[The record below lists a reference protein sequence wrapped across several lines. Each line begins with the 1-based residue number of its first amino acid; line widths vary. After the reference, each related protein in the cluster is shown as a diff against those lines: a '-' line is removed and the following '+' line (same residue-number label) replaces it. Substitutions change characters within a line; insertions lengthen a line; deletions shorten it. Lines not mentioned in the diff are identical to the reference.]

1 MALADSTQA
10 ASLKTEDQAIID
22 EAREMFQIAWDAD
35 ATNRENEQDDL
46 RFIKLRRQWPEEVER
61 QRLEEGRPCLVIDKL
76 SAVGR
81 QVVNDARQNKPT
93 IAVKPVDSQSDPKTA
108 EIISGLIR
116 NIEYSSN
123 ADVAYD
129 TGMDGAVFG
138 GRGYWRVNTD
148 YASDDTFDQDII
160 IERVANTLSIVP
172 DPYSQAA
179 DSSDWNVAF
188 VVEMLTK
195 EAFEAKYPGADAVS
209 WEDYA
214 NMGQPWYDDDCVLV
228 MEYWKREEVEAF
240 ALLLS
245 SGETVKSPDMVPNGT
260 AVGVDADDQVTPV
273 TVLASRPIKSHKVTQ
288 YMLSGAELLSTN
300 QWSGKYIPIVPVYGD
315 EFTVDGRRHFS
326 SLIRPAKDAQRMYN
340 FMRSTTAESI
350 ALAPRTPFIGP
361 EEAFEGEDAAKW
373 ETANSTSW
381 SFIGYKGNQAP
392 QRQGYVGADMGA
404 LQEALNASD
413 DMKAITGVYDASL
426 GARSNETSGRAII
439 ARQQEGD
446 VSTYHFID
454 NLSRAI
460 KHTGRI
466 IVDLIPSVYSSERV
480 IRILDPEGKPEKVK
494 IGTPEQAQQAQQQT
508 AQYEQDMA
516 DAREDI
522 DRIFSLGLG
531 KYDVAVEVGP
541 SFTTQRQ
548 EANQALTELIR
559 AAPQYADLIGPF
571 LLKTFDFPMIDE
583 LVEEVE
589 RRQKMAEEQA
599 QQGQQ
604 LDPKD
609 QAELQFKMAELQ
621 FKQQE
626 AIASAETERMK
637 LEIDRVRAE
646 TEAVKVANEIR
657 QPVDAPRVF

>member
-10 ASLKTEDQAIID
+10 GTLKTGDQTIID
-22 EAREMFQIAWDAD
+22 EAREIFQIAWDAD
-35 ATNRENEQDDL
+35 AVNRENEQDDL
-46 RFIKLRRQWPEEVER
+46 RFIKLRKQWPDEVER
-61 QRLEEGRPCLVIDKL
+61 QRMEEGRPCLVIDKL

-138 GRGYWRVNTD
+138 GRGYWRVNME
-148 YASDDTFDQDII
+148 YASDDTFDKDLVIDRI
-160 IERVANTLSIVP
+160 ANTLSVVP

-188 VVEMLTK
+188 VVDMLTQD
-195 EAFEAKYPGADAVS
+195 AYEAKYPGADAVS

-214 NMGQPWYDDDCVLV
+214 NMGQPWYDDDLVLV

-245 SGETVKSPDMVPNGT
+245 NGETVKSADMVENGT
-260 AVGVDADDQVTPV
+260 PVGVDADDGITPV
-273 TVLASRPIKSHKVTQ
+273 TVMASRPIKSHKVTQ
-288 YMLSGAELLSTN
+288 YMLSGAELLSTTE
-300 QWSGKYIPIVPVYGD
+300 WPGKYIPIVPVYGD
-315 EFTVDGRRHFS
+315 EFTVDGRRYFS

-381 SFIGYKGNQAP
+381 SFIGYKGNTPP

-446 VSTYHFID
+446 VSTFHFID
-454 NLSRAI
+454 NHSRAI
-460 KHTGRI
+460 RHTGVI
-466 IVDLIPSVYSSERV
+466 IVDLIPSVYSTERV
-480 IRILDPEGKPEKVK
+480 LRVLNPDGTPERVK
-494 IGTPEQAQQAQQQT
+494 IGSPEQAAEYQAKI
-508 AQYEQDMA
+508 AEMEEQEA
-516 DAREDI
+516 ETRKDI
-522 DRIFSLGLG
+522 ERIFSLGVG

-548 EANQALTELIR
+548 EANQALTDLIR

-571 LLKTFDFPMIDE
+571 LLKTFDFPMVDE
-583 LVEEVE
+583 LIEEIE

-599 QQGQQ
+599 AQGPQ

-609 QAELQFKMAELQ
+609 QAEMEFKMAELQ

-626 AIASAETERMK
+626 AIASAETERQK
-637 LEIDRVRAE
+637 LEIDRIRAE

>member
-10 ASLKTEDQAIID
+10 GTLKTGDQNIVG
-22 EAREMFQIAWDAD
+22 EAREMFTIAWDAD
-35 ATNRENEQDDL
+35 AINRENEQDDL
-46 RFIKLRRQWPEEVER
+46 RFIKLGKQWPEDVEL
-61 QRLEEGRPCLVIDKL
+61 QRRDEGRPCLVIDKL

-160 IERVANTLSIVP
+160 IERIANTLSVVP

-179 DSSDWNVAF
+179 DSSDWNCCF
-188 VVEMLTK
+188 VVDMLSQ
-195 EAFEAKYPGADAVS
+195 EQFEAKYPGKDMVS

-214 NMGQPWYDDDCVLV
+214 NMGQPWFDDDCVLV

-245 SGETVKSPDMVPNGT
+245 SGETVKSDKAIPNGT
-260 AVGVDADDQVTPV
+260 PVGVDAEDLSTPI
-273 TVLASRPIKSHKVTQ
+273 TVLASRPIRSHKVTQ
-288 YMLSGAELLSTN
+288 YMLSGAELLSTTE
-300 QWSGKYIPIVPVYGD
+300 WPGKYIPIVPCYGD
-315 EFTVDGRRHFS
+315 EFVVDGRRYFS

-361 EEAFEGEDAAKW
+361 EEAFEGDDAAKW
-373 ETANSTSW
+373 ETANTTSW
-381 SFIGYKGNQAP
+381 SYIGYKGNTAP
-392 QRQGYVGADMGA
+392 VRQGYVGADMGA

-446 VSTYHFID
+446 VSTFHFID

-466 IVDLIPSVYSSERV
+466 IVDLIPSVYSTERV
-480 IRILDPEGKPEKVK
+480 IRILNPEGKPETIK
-494 IGTPEQAQQAQQQT
+494 IGSPEQAMEAQAK
-508 AQYEQDMA
+508 AAEYEQEMA
-516 DAREDI
+516 ETVTDI
-522 DRIFSLGLG
+522 DRIFALGLG

-548 EANQALTELIR
+548 EANQALTDLIR

-571 LLKTFDFPMIDE
+571 LLKTFDFPMVDE
-583 LVEEVE
+583 LVEEIE

-599 QQGQQ
+599 ASGPQ

-609 QAELQFKMAELQ
+609 QADMEYKMAELQ
-621 FKQQE
+621 FKQQQAMVDAELEREKLRIDGQKTEIE
-626 AIASAETERMK
+626 AI
-637 LEIDRVRAE
+637 
-646 TEAVKVANEIR
+646 KVANDIR
-657 QPVDAPRVF
+657 QPVDAPRVY